1 MYTYAEFVQL
11 VCASLPRF
19 ATQWLNLE
27 QNQAVA
33 APLRPPTFIVAG
45 PGAGKTTV
53 LVLRTLKLILVDRI
67 PPAGIVATTFTRKA
81 AGELRSRVLSWGYC
95 ILNYLIQNE
104 ANPARLQWVRSL
116 DINLIRTGTLDSLS
130 EQFLADCR
138 QPGEIVPA
146 TIEGFLANSLMRRHA
161 LFPNA
166 RFRNPDLEQLL
177 LNLGLTSNFNNR
189 FGDRLRGVMTVA
201 DRVRHDAINLATY
214 ATQSAGHQVLCD
226 AIADYL
232 TYLEQN
238 HLADFGRLESL
249 VVERLRQNRL
259 TQVVSQLQAL
269 LIDEFQDTN
278 YLQEQI
284 YLELCRQSGASLTVV
299 GDDDQSIFRFRGATV
314 EIFADFQNRVVQ
326 ALGAAWMPTRVDLF
340 RNYRSTDRVVR
351 FCQHFVQIDPTYLP
365 ARAPGKLALTACATH
380 AHNPAR
386 NVPILGMFRAGV
398 ATLGQDLT
406 AFLWDVFRAGG
417 RQIACNGVT
426 YTIAGATGGDFGD
439 SVLLAHSV
447 RERTSNGRVRLPLLM
462 RQGLLARGVRTF
474 NPRGQA
480 LADIPDVQ
488 QLLGLALNCIDPNG
502 NVLNSITTMANNDRT
517 TLTNWI
523 QAGQQTV
530 AANPQ
535 PGGLGAFVQNWQ
547 TRTVGA
553 GSGMTTWPRE
563 WPVLELI
570 FTLTTWFPAFQRDP
584 EGQVYLE
591 AITRTIAEAGQMS
604 SYGARLVFDP
614 PQHQT
619 NSVREAIRT
628 IFEPIAQGAIEIDE
642 EIMPYVPRNY
652 FPIMTI
658 HQAKGLEFP
667 LVIVDVG
674 SDFSTNHPSQRRF
687 RAPQAGDS
695 VHNVEDDVA
704 NHCPIGSLRTNRS
717 GLDRAWDDLRRL
729 YFVAFSRP
737 ENVLLLVG
745 LTSVIRNPNPIPCIA
760 AGTLRGGGQWL
771 TFVPAAQW
779 APSCP
784 PGTVALI

>member
-1 MYTYAEFVQL
+1 MYTYTEFVQL
-11 VCASLPRF
+11 VRASLPRF
-19 ATQWLNLE
+19 THQWLNQE
-27 QNQAVA
+27 QDQAVA
-33 APLRPPTFIVAG
+33 APLHPPTFIVAG

-53 LVLRTLKLILVDRI
+53 LVLRTLKLILVDRV

-81 AGELRSRVLSWGYC
+81 AGELRSRVLSWGYG

-104 ANPARLQWVRSL
+104 TNPARLQWVRSL
-116 DINLIRTGTLDSLS
+116 DINLVRTGTLDSLS

-146 TIEGFLANSLMRRHA
+146 TIEGFLATSLMRRYA

-166 RFRNPDLEQLL
+166 RFRSTDLGQLL
-177 LNLGLTSNFNNR
+177 LDLGLTSNFNNR
-189 FGDRLRGVMTVA
+189 LGDRVRGVMTVA

-214 ATQSAGHQVLCD
+214 ASRSAGHQVLRD
-226 AIADYL
+226 AINDYL

-249 VVERLRQNRL
+249 VLERLRPNRL

-284 YLELCRQSGASLTVV
+284 YLELCRHSGASLTVV

-314 EIFADFQNRVVQ
+314 EIFADFRNRVVQ
-326 ALGAAWMPTRVDLF
+326 VLGAAWLPTRVDLF
-340 RNYRSTDRVVR
+340 RNYRSTDRIVR
-351 FCQHFVQIDPTYLP
+351 FCQHFVQVDPTYLP
-365 ARAPGKLALTACATH
+365 ARAPGKLPLTACATH
-380 AHNPAR
+380 AHDPVR
-386 NVPILGMFRAGV
+386 NVPILGMFRADV
-398 ATLGQDLT
+398 ATLAQDLT
-406 AFLWDVFRAGG
+406 AFLWDVFRGGG
-417 RQIACNGVT
+417 RQVICQGIN

-447 RERTSNGRVRLPLLM
+447 REQAGNRQRLPLFL
-462 RQGLLARGVRTF
+462 RQELLARGVRTF

-480 LADIPDVQ
+480 LADIPPVR

-502 NVLNSITTMANNDRT
+502 TVLAGITTMATDDRT
-517 TLTNWI
+517 TLTAWM
-523 QAGQQTV
+523 QAGQQMV
-530 AANPQ
+530 AANPP
-535 PGGLGAFVQNWQ
+535 PGGLGAFVQDWQ
-547 TRTVGA
+547 TRTVGT

-563 WPVLELI
+563 WPLLELI

-591 AITRTIAEAGQMS
+591 AIARTIAEAGQMS
-604 SYGARLVFDP
+604 SYGARLVFDT
-614 PQHQT
+614 QHET

-642 EIMPYVPRNY
+642 EIMPYVPRTY

-674 SDFSTNHPSQRRF
+674 SDFKTNHVSQRRF
-687 RAPQAGDS
+687 RAPTDGDS

-704 NHCPIGSLRTNRS
+704 NYCPIGSLRTIRS

-729 YFVAFSRP
+729 YFVAYSRP

-745 LTSVIRNPNPIPCIA
+745 LTTVIRHPNPIPCIA
-760 AGTLRGGGQWL
+760 AGTLRDGGQGL

-779 APSCP
+779 SPAGP